1 MRVLIISDY
10 RDTRAAKPE
19 AALML
24 GLREKGVDL
33 DIITYPDTE
42 YHEDFR
48 RAGITVI
55 DDHPSRKIDRAFIA
69 RLKSLTKERG
79 YQIFY
84 LFNSQAI
91 INGLIAAYSLPVKV
105 VLYRGYTGNIH
116 WYDPAAYLKYL
127 NPRVD
132 RVVGIAESIRELLHR
147 QWTFR
152 KHKAVTIRKGHDP
165 AWYQGVPAAD
175 LSIFAV
181 PQDAFVI
188 ACMANQRKF
197 KGIKYLLQ
205 ATYEMVDLENLHLL
219 LIGRDMDAGEL
230 KRLIQ
235 ESPIKDRIHL
245 TGWRDDVL
253 SILASCD
260 AFVLPSIG
268 GEAITKSLIEA
279 MSMGLAPVITNIAG
293 NRDLVIHKEN
303 GLVVPVR
310 NPKAIANA
318 VKELYKNPELTAK
331 LGKAAKDHI
340 RENFDSRDTVENTFK
355 MFTELI
361 KV

>member
-1 MRVLIISDY
+1 
-10 RDTRAAKPE
+10 
-19 AALML
+19 ML
-24 GLREKGVDL
+24 GLKEKGVDL
-33 DIITYPDTE
+33 DIITYPDTA
-42 YHEDFR
+42 YHDDFQH
-48 RAGITVI
+48 AGITVMDI
-55 DDHPSRKIDRAFIA
+55 HPSQKVDWSFIA
-69 RLKSLTKERG
+69 QLKSLTKERG

-105 VLYRGYTGNIH
+105 ILYRGYTGNIH
-116 WYDPAAYLKYL
+116 WYDPSAYLKYL

-132 RVVGIAESIRELLHR
+132 RVVGIADSIRELLHR

-165 AWYQGVPAAD
+165 AWYQGIPPAD
-175 LSIFAV
+175 LRIFDV

-205 ATYEMVDLENLHLL
+205 ATYELANLENLHLL
-219 LIGRDMDAGEL
+219 LIGRDMDEGEL
-230 KRLIQ
+230 KRLIE
-235 ESPIKDRIHL
+235 ESPMKDRIHL

-279 MSMGLAPVITNIAG
+279 MSMGLAPIITDIAG
-293 NRDLVIHKEN
+293 NRDLVIHQKN
-303 GLVVPVR
+303 GLVVPTKD
-310 NPKAIANA
+310 PKAIASA
-318 VKELYKNPELTAK
+318 VKELYQSPELTSRF
-331 LGKAAKDHI
+331 GKASKDYI
-340 RENFDSRDTVENTFK
+340 RENFDSKDTVENTLN
-355 MFTELI
+355 MFRDLI
-361 KV
+361 QA

>member
-1 MRVLIISDY
+1 MRVLVISDY

-24 GLREKGVDL
+24 GLKEKGVEL
-33 DIITYPDTE
+33 DIITYPATE
-42 YHEDFR
+42 YHQDFQ
-48 RAGITVI
+48 RAGITVM
-55 DDHPSRKIDRAFIA
+55 DDHPSRKVDWSFIA
-69 RLKSLTKERG
+69 HLRSLTNERR

-116 WYDPAAYLKYL
+116 WYDPLAYLKYL

-132 RVVGIAESIRELLHR
+132 RVVGIADSIRELLHR
-147 QWTFR
+147 QWTFK

-165 AWYQGVPAAD
+165 AWYQGISPAD
-175 LSIFAV
+175 LSIFGV
-181 PQDAFVI
+181 PEDAFVI

-205 ATYEMVDLENLHLL
+205 STYEMVELKDLHLL
-219 LIGRDMDAGEL
+219 LIGRDMDEGEL
-230 KRLIQ
+230 KRLIKD
-235 ESPIKDRIHL
+235 SPMKERIHL

-279 MSMGLAPVITNIAG
+279 MSMGLAPVITDIAG
-293 NRDLVIHKEN
+293 NRDLVMHDKN
-303 GLVVPVR
+303 GLVVPIKDP
-310 NPKAIANA
+310 NAIASA
-318 VKELYKNPELTAK
+318 IKMLYESQELTSRY
-331 LGKAAKDHI
+331 GKAAKDHI
-340 RENFDSRDTVENTFK
+340 RENFDSKDTVENTLQ
-355 MFTELI
+355 MFRELI

>member
-1 MRVLIISDY
+1 MRVLVISDY

-24 GLREKGVDL
+24 GLKEKGVDL
-33 DIITYPDTE
+33 DIITYPNTD
-42 YHEDFR
+42 YHQDFQ
-48 RAGITVI
+48 RAGIKVM
-55 DDHPSRKIDRAFIA
+55 DDHPSRKIDWSFIT
-69 RLKSLTKERG
+69 RLKSLTKERD

-91 INGLIAAYSLPVKV
+91 INGLIAAYSVPVKV

-116 WYDPAAYLKYL
+116 WYDPSAYLKYL

-132 RVVGIAESIRELLHR
+132 RVVGIADSIKELLHR
-147 QWTFR
+147 QWTFP

-165 AWYQGVPAAD
+165 AWYQDISPAD
-175 LSIFAV
+175 LSIFDV
-181 PQDAFVI
+181 PKDAFVI

-205 ATYEMVDLENLHLL
+205 ATYEMAHLENLHLL
-219 LIGRDMDAGEL
+219 LIGRDMDEGEL
-230 KRLIQ
+230 KRLI
-235 ESPIKDRIHL
+235 EASPIKDHIHL

-260 AFVLPSIG
+260 GFVLPSIG

-279 MSMGLAPVITNIAG
+279 MSMGLAPIITDIAG
-293 NRDLVIHKEN
+293 NRDLVIHEKN
-303 GLVVPVR
+303 GLVVPTKD
-310 NPKAIANA
+310 PKVIATA
-318 VKELYKNPELTAK
+318 VERLYQSPELTSQF
-331 LGKAAKDHI
+331 GKASKDHI
-340 RENFDSRDTVENTFK
+340 RKNFDSKDTVESTWN
-355 MFTELI
+355 MLRDLLDA
-361 KV
+361 